1 MENGIFGKVRYLYMK
16 AYKLIM
22 QSDLADINSIGY
34 LYKHIKSGAKIAV
47 IKNDDENKVFSVNFR
62 TPPCD
67 STGTPHIIE
76 HSVLCGSK
84 KYPVKDPFVELAK
97 GSLNTFLNAMTFAD
111 KTMYPVASC
120 NNKDFDN
127 LMGVYL
133 DAVFYPDMKERKEIF
148 EQEGWHYE
156 MESADSPLTIN
167 GVVYN
172 EMRGVFS
179 SPDQQLER
187 SIQKALFPDTPYG
200 CESGGDPDYIPEL
213 SYEQFVE
220 EYSKYYHPSNSYIY
234 LYGDIDIDEKLEWI
248 DREYLSGFDTLNI
261 DSEINEQKPFDGMRI
276 ADEKYSAQT
285 EADKAY
291 FSYNCVVGNALD
303 NEIQVAFQVLS
314 YALVSVPG
322 APLKKALTDAGIGE
336 EISCMFDGEILQPTF
351 SVFAREADADRKED
365 FINII
370 TETLKK
376 IVDGGI
382 DKKSLE
388 AAISFY
394 EFKYREADFGRY
406 PKGLMYGI
414 NMMQTWLY
422 DENEP
427 FSALCLNNT
436 FKTLRDRV
444 GTDYFEK
451 LVEKYLL
458 NNSHIAVVNVFPE
471 IGLSTKKDEELAK
484 KLQEYKES
492 LSEEEIAR
500 IVDNTANLKKYQEAP
515 DSPEALM
522 CIPLLKRED
531 IVKKTPKIY
540 NEKKETSNI
549 TVLHHNLFT
558 NGIAYIDFAFDVTEY
573 KEYATYISILS
584 IMLGSI
590 DTVNYSYL
598 ELSNEINLSTG
609 GINASVGVS
618 AMKGNCDDYKIM
630 FEISTRVLYTSMNRA
645 FELIIEIIKG
655 SLFSDKKRLRDVLFE
670 LRAEFKASL
679 EASGNAT
686 AVDRGLSYNSE
697 SMYYQNQI
705 TGVSFYRLLD
715 EICNDFD
722 NQCDKLIDILEALVY
737 KIFNRKNLIVSITA
751 DDDGYKVFEDESFEV
766 FESLYDA
773 NDDVLPAMPELYKPQ
788 RGMLNE
794 GFKTSG
800 KVQFVARTG
809 NFIKKGCRYSGAL
822 KVLKTILNYGYLWQN
837 IRILGGAYGAM
848 SGFTRS
854 GNAYFASYRDPKLV
868 ETNEVYESIPEYLE
882 SFDADEREMTKYII
896 GTMSEVDMPLTP
908 RARGRLAFNTYIS
921 GITEYDM
928 QKERDEIL
936 SVTSDNIRKCG
947 ELVKLVL
954 ECDNICVVGSDAAIE
969 GNRELFGK
977 VENLS

>member
-1 MENGIFGKVRYLYMK
+1 
-16 AYKLIM
+16 M
-22 QSDLADINSIGY
+22 QSELSDINSVGL
-34 LYKHIKSGAKIAV
+34 LYKHIKSGARVAV

-76 HSVLCGSK
+76 HSVLCGSS

-120 NNKDFDN
+120 NNKDFEN
-127 LMGVYL
+127 LIGVYL
-133 DAVFYPDMKERKEIF
+133 DAVFYPDMKKRKEIF

-156 MESADSPLTIN
+156 MESEDSPLTIN

-187 SIQKALFPDTPYG
+187 LIQKTLFPDTPYG

-213 SYEQFVE
+213 TYEKFVE

-234 LYGDIDIDEKLEWI
+234 LYGDIDIEEKLQWI
-248 DREYLSGFDTLNI
+248 DREYLSGFDALDI
-261 DSEINEQKPFDGMRI
+261 DSKIGKQKPFEGLKI
-276 ADEKYSAQT
+276 VDEKYSAQT
-285 EADKAY
+285 ASDKAY

-303 NEIQVAFQVLS
+303 NDIQVAFQILS

-351 SVFAREADADRKED
+351 SIFAREADARRKED

-370 TETLKK
+370 TETLGK
-376 IVDGGI
+376 IIESGI

-388 AAISFY
+388 AAISYY

-427 FSALCLNNT
+427 FSALCLNDT
-436 FKTLRDRV
+436 FKTLRERIDT
-444 GTDYFEK
+444 GYFEE

-458 NNSHIAVVNVFPE
+458 KNSHRAVVNVFPE

-484 KLQEYKES
+484 KLKEYKES
-492 LSEEEIAR
+492 LSEKEIEQ
-500 IVDNTANLKKYQEAP
+500 IVNNTANLKNYQEKP
-515 DSPEALM
+515 DSPEALT
-522 CIPLLKRED
+522 CIPLLNRED
-531 IVKKTPKIY
+531 IDKKTPKIY
-540 NEKKETSNI
+540 NEKKEINNL

-558 NGIAYIDFAFDVTEY
+558 NGIAYIDLAFDVTEY
-573 KEYATYISILS
+573 KEYASYIGILS
-584 IMLGSI
+584 VMLGSI

-609 GINASVGVS
+609 GINTSAAVS
-618 AMKGNCDDYKIM
+618 AMKGNCDDFKIM
-630 FEISTRVLYTSMNRA
+630 FEVSARVLYTSMNRA

-655 SLFSDKKRLRDVLFE
+655 SLFSDRKRLREVLFE
-670 LRAEFKASL
+670 LRSEFKASL

-686 AVDRGLSYNSE
+686 AVDRALSYNSE

-715 EICNDFD
+715 GICNDFD
-722 NQCDKLIDILEALVY
+722 NQCGALIEILEALVY
-737 KIFNRKNLIVSITA
+737 KIFNKKNLIVSITA
-751 DDDGYKVFEDESFEV
+751 DDEGYRVFEDESFEV
-766 FESLYDA
+766 FESLYEI
-773 NDDVLPAMPELYKPQ
+773 NDDSLPKLPDIYSPE
-788 RGMLNE
+788 RGVLNE

-800 KVQFVARTG
+800 KVQYVARTG
-809 NFIKKGCRYSGAL
+809 NFIKNGEEYSGTL
-822 KVLKTILNYGYLWQN
+822 KVLRTILNYGYLWQN
-837 IRILGGAYGAM
+837 VRILGGAYGAM

-854 GNAYFASYRDPKLV
+854 GNAYFASYRDPKLA
-868 ETNEVYESIPEYLE
+868 ETNSVYEAIPEYLA
-882 SFDADEREMTKYII
+882 SFEANEREMTKYII
-896 GTMSEVDMPLTP
+896 GTMSDVDIPLTP

-921 GITEYDM
+921 GVSEYDL

-936 SVTSDNIRKCG
+936 SVTAEDIRKCG
-947 ELVKLVL
+947 GLVKSVL
-954 ECDNICVVGSDAAIE
+954 DCGNICVVGSDAVIE
-969 GNRELFGK
+969 GSRELFGK
-977 VENLS
+977 IENLS

>member
-1 MENGIFGKVRYLYMK
+1 MK
-16 AYKLIM
+16 SYKLIM
-22 QSDLADINSIGY
+22 QSELSDINSIGY

-76 HSVLCGSK
+76 HSVLCGSS

-97 GSLNTFLNAMTFAD
+97 GSLNTFLNAMTFSD

-133 DAVFYPDMKERKEIF
+133 DAVFYPDMKKRREIF

-187 SIQKALFPDTPYG
+187 LIQKTLFPDTPYG
-200 CESGGDPDYIPEL
+200 YESGGDPDSIPEL
-213 SYEQFVE
+213 SYEKFVE

-234 LYGDIDIDEKLEWI
+234 LYGDIDIDEKLQWI
-248 DREYLSGFDTLNI
+248 DREYLSGFDELKI
-261 DSEINEQKPFDGMRI
+261 DSVIDEQKPFDAMQVV
-276 ADEKYSAQT
+276 DEKYSAQT
-285 EADKAY
+285 ASDKAY
-291 FSYNCVVGNALD
+291 FSYNWVVGNALD

-351 SVFAREADADRKED
+351 SVFAREADAGRKED

-370 TETLKK
+370 TETLET
-376 IVDGGI
+376 IISGGI

-388 AAISFY
+388 AAISYY

-427 FSALCLNNT
+427 FAALCLNDT
-436 FKTLRDRV
+436 FKTLKERV
-444 GTDYFEK
+444 DTGYFEG

-458 NNSHIAVVNVFPE
+458 KNSHKAVVNVFPE
-471 IGLSTKKDEELAK
+471 IGLSTKKDEALAK
-484 KLQEYKES
+484 KLKEYKES
-492 LSEEEIAR
+492 LSEKEVEQ
-500 IVDNTANLKKYQEAP
+500 IVHNTAGLKTYQETP
-515 DSPEALM
+515 DSPEALL

-531 IVKKTPKIY
+531 IEKKAPKIY
-540 NEKKETSNI
+540 NEKKEISNI

-558 NGIAYIDFAFDVTEY
+558 NGIAYIDLAFDVTEY
-573 KEYATYISILS
+573 KEYAPYIGILS
-584 IMLGSI
+584 VMLGSI

-598 ELSNEINLSTG
+598 ELSNEINLCTG
-609 GINASVGVS
+609 GINTSAAVS
-618 AMKGNCDDYKIM
+618 AMKGDCDDFKIM
-630 FEISTRVLYTSMNRA
+630 FEVSTRVLYTSMNRA

-655 SLFSDKKRLRDVLFE
+655 SLFSDRKRLREVLFE
-670 LRAEFKASL
+670 LRSEFKASL

-686 AVDRGLSYNSE
+686 AVDRALSYNSE

-715 EICNDFD
+715 GLCNDFD
-722 NQCDKLIDILEALVY
+722 NQCGALIDILEAFVY
-737 KIFNRKNLIVSITA
+737 KIFNKKNLIVSITA
-751 DDDGYKVFEDESFEV
+751 DDEGYRVFEEESFEV
-766 FESLYDA
+766 FEALYEI
-773 NDDVLPAMPELYKPQ
+773 NDDSLPALPGIYSPQ
-788 RGMLNE
+788 RGVLNE

-800 KVQFVARTG
+800 KVQYVARTG
-809 NFIKKGCRYSGAL
+809 NFIKKGCAYTGAL
-822 KVLKTILNYGYLWQN
+822 KVLRTILNYGYLWQN

-854 GNAYFASYRDPKLV
+854 GNAYFASYRDPKLA
-868 ETNEVYESIPEYLE
+868 ETNDVYDAIPEYLE
-882 SFDADEREMTKYII
+882 SFDAGEREMTKYII
-896 GTMSEVDMPLTP
+896 GTMSDVDMPLTP
-908 RARGRLAFNTYIS
+908 RARGRLAFNMYIS
-921 GITEYDM
+921 GVSEYDL

-936 SVTSDNIRKCG
+936 SVTSESIRQCG
-947 ELVKLVL
+947 SLVKAVL
-954 ECDNICVVGSDAAIE
+954 DCGNVCVVGSDAAIE
-969 GNRELFGK
+969 GSREMFGK
-977 VENLS
+977 IENLS

>member
-1 MENGIFGKVRYLYMK
+1 MK
-16 AYKLIM
+16 SYKLIM
-22 QSDLADINSIGY
+22 QSELSDINSVGY
-34 LYKHIKSGAKIAV
+34 LYKHTKSGARVAV

-76 HSVLCGSK
+76 HSVLCGSS

-111 KTMYPVASC
+111 KTMYPIASC

-133 DAVFYPDMKERKEIF
+133 DAVFYPDMKKRKEIF

-187 SIQKALFPDTPYG
+187 LIQKTLFPDTPYG
-200 CESGGDPDYIPEL
+200 YESGGDPDYIPEL
-213 SYEQFVE
+213 SYDKFVE

-234 LYGDIDIDEKLEWI
+234 LYGDIDIEEKLQWI
-248 DREYLSGFDTLNI
+248 DREYLSGFDTLEI
-261 DSEINEQKPFDGMRI
+261 DSGINEQKPFEGI
-276 ADEKYSAQT
+276 KIVDEKYSAQT
-285 EADKAY
+285 ESDKAY

-365 FINII
+365 FIKII
-370 TETLKK
+370 TETLEK
-376 IVDGGI
+376 IIESGI

-388 AAISFY
+388 AAISYY

-427 FSALCLNNT
+427 FSALCLNDT
-436 FKTLRDRV
+436 FKTLKERIDT
-444 GTDYFEK
+444 GYFEE

-458 NNSHIAVVNVFPE
+458 KNSHRAVVNVFPE

-484 KLQEYKES
+484 RLKEYKES
-492 LSEEEIAR
+492 LSDKEIEQ
-500 IVDNTANLKKYQEAP
+500 IVNNTASLKNYQETP
-515 DSPEALM
+515 DTPEALM

-531 IVKKTPKIY
+531 IDRKTPKIY
-540 NEKKETSNI
+540 NEKKEISNI

-558 NGIAYIDFAFDVTEY
+558 NGIAYIDLAFDVTEY
-573 KEYATYISILS
+573 KEYASYIGILS
-584 IMLGSI
+584 VMLGSI

-609 GINASVGVS
+609 GINTSAAVS
-618 AMKGNCDDYKIM
+618 AMKGNCDDFKIM
-630 FEISTRVLYTSMNRA
+630 FEVSTRVLYTSMNRA

-655 SLFSDKKRLRDVLFE
+655 SLFSDKKRLREVLFE
-670 LRAEFKASL
+670 LRSEFKASL

-686 AVDRGLSYNSE
+686 AVDRALSYNSE

-715 EICNDFD
+715 GLCNDFD
-722 NQCDKLIDILEALVY
+722 NQCGALIEILEALVY
-737 KIFNRKNLIVSITA
+737 KIFNKKNLIVSITA
-751 DDDGYKVFEDESFEV
+751 DDEGYRVFEEESFEV
-766 FESLYDA
+766 FESLYEI
-773 NDDVLPAMPELYKPQ
+773 NDDSLPVMPALYSPQ
-788 RGMLNE
+788 RGVQNE

-800 KVQFVARTG
+800 KVQYVARTG
-809 NFIKKGCRYSGAL
+809 NFIKNGGGYTGAL
-822 KVLKTILNYGYLWQN
+822 KVLRTILNYGFLWQN

-854 GNAYFASYRDPKLV
+854 GNAYFASYRDPKLA
-868 ETNEVYESIPEYLE
+868 ETNSVYEAIPEYLE

-896 GTMSEVDMPLTP
+896 GTMSEVDIPLTP

-921 GITEYDM
+921 GISEYDL

-936 SVTSDNIRKCG
+936 SVTSEDIRQCG
-947 ELVKLVL
+947 GLVKLVL
-954 ECDNICVVGSDAAIE
+954 DCNNICVVGSDAVIE
-969 GNRELFGK
+969 SNRELFK
-977 VENLS
+977 KIENLS

>member
-1 MENGIFGKVRYLYMK
+1 MK
-16 AYKLIM
+16 SYKLIM
-22 QSDLADINSIGY
+22 QRELSDINSVGL
-34 LYKHIKSGAKIAV
+34 LYKHIKSGARVAV
-47 IKNDDENKVFSVNFR
+47 IKNDDDNKVFSVNFR

-76 HSVLCGSK
+76 HSVLCGSS

-133 DAVFYPDMKERKEIF
+133 DAVFYPDMKKRKEIF

-187 SIQKALFPDTPYG
+187 LIQKTLFPDTPYG
-200 CESGGDPDYIPEL
+200 YESGGDPDYIPEL
-213 SYEQFVE
+213 SYDKFVE

-234 LYGDIDIDEKLEWI
+234 LYGDIDIEEKLQWM
-248 DREYLSGFDTLNI
+248 DREYLSGFDTLEI
-261 DSEINEQKPFDGMRI
+261 DSGINEQKPFEGI
-276 ADEKYSAQT
+276 KIVDEKYSAQT
-285 EADKAY
+285 ESDKAY

-365 FINII
+365 FMKII
-370 TETLKK
+370 TETLEK
-376 IVDGGI
+376 IIESGI

-388 AAISFY
+388 AAISYY

-427 FSALCLNNT
+427 FSALCLNDT
-436 FKTLRDRV
+436 FKTLKERIDT
-444 GTDYFEK
+444 GYFEE

-458 NNSHIAVVNVFPE
+458 KNSHRAVVNVFPE

-484 KLQEYKES
+484 KLKEYKES
-492 LSEEEIAR
+492 LSDKEIEQ
-500 IVDNTANLKKYQEAP
+500 IVNNTASLKNYQETP

-531 IVKKTPKIY
+531 IDKKTPKIY
-540 NEKKETSNI
+540 NEKKEISNI

-558 NGIAYIDFAFDVTEY
+558 NGIAYIDLAFDVTEY
-573 KEYATYISILS
+573 KEYASYIGILS
-584 IMLGSI
+584 VMLGSI

-609 GINASVGVS
+609 GINTSAAVS
-618 AMKGNCDDYKIM
+618 AMKGNCDDFKIM
-630 FEISTRVLYTSMNRA
+630 FEVSTRVLYTSMNRA
-645 FELIIEIIKG
+645 FELMIEIIKG
-655 SLFSDKKRLRDVLFE
+655 SLFSDKKRLREVLFE
-670 LRAEFKASL
+670 LRSEFKASL

-686 AVDRGLSYNSE
+686 AVDRALSYNSE

-715 EICNDFD
+715 GLCNDFD
-722 NQCDKLIDILEALVY
+722 NQCGALIEILEALVY
-737 KIFNRKNLIVSITA
+737 KIFNKKNLIVSITA
-751 DDDGYKVFEDESFEV
+751 DDEGYRVFEDESFEV
-766 FESLYDA
+766 FESLYEI
-773 NDDVLPAMPELYKPQ
+773 NDDSLPVMSALYSPQ
-788 RGMLNE
+788 RGVQNE

-800 KVQFVARTG
+800 KVQYVARTG
-809 NFIKKGCRYSGAL
+809 NFIKNGGGYTGAL
-822 KVLKTILNYGYLWQN
+822 KVLRTILNYGYLWQN

-854 GNAYFASYRDPKLV
+854 GNAYFASYRDPKLA
-868 ETNEVYESIPEYLE
+868 ETNSVYEAIPEYLE

-896 GTMSEVDMPLTP
+896 GTMSEVDIPLTP

-921 GITEYDM
+921 GISEYDL

-936 SVTSDNIRKCG
+936 SVTSEDIRQCG
-947 ELVKLVL
+947 GLVKLVL
-954 ECDNICVVGSDAAIE
+954 DCNNICVVGSDAVIE
-969 GNRELFGK
+969 NNRELFK
-977 VENLS
+977 KIENLS